1 LTSGS
6 TYFAIRITA
15 QTVQLAQTYCDAR
28 GISKGANGV
37 CDSSPSVPHGGDD
50 GLPGSA
56 PVVHIGLTPNKTDFA
71 YLRVVHSLSRAN
83 DAPIA
88 NLQDEHGYY
97 VVGCGGPCSSF
108 FQLSNTMGGSAIAID
123 NGGRTG
129 GPHVFQTEGPDL
141 TSTGSNDQ
149 QLVID

>member
-1 LTSGS
+1 SFKDGDFVTYHSPPPVATFSSKLVDVNGSTSGGKVTSTTYQDVPGNDNIFIAKDADGNGNLDDSGLQSGDPVTYLASDATKAIGGLTSGS

-56 PVVHIGLTPNKTDFA
+56 P
-71 YLRVVHSLSRAN
+71 
-83 DAPIA
+83 
-88 NLQDEHGYY
+88 
-97 VVGCGGPCSSF
+97 
-108 FQLSNTMGGSAIAID
+108 
-123 NGGRTG
+123 
-129 GPHVFQTEGPDL
+129 
-141 TSTGSNDQ
+141 
-149 QLVID
+149 